1 MKPLE
6 AVGHHGG
13 GVQQRAQTTD
23 HPSRLDTKTLF
34 INAAFDPPLLCTL
47 LKMDNHPTHGLHIV
61 LKWKTEEDGIANRR
75 QTEC

>member
-13 GVQQRAQTTD
+13 GLQQRVQTAD
-23 HPSRLDTKTLF
+23 HPSRLDAKALF
-34 INAAFDPPLLCTL
+34 INAAFDPTLLCKW
-47 LKMDNHPTHGLHIV
+47 LKMDNHRTHGLHIV
-61 LKWKTEEDGIANRR
+61 LKWKTEGDGIANRR

>member
-1 MKPLE
+1 MNPLE

-13 GVQQRAQTTD
+13 GLQQRAQTAD

-34 INAAFDPPLLCTL
+34 INAAFDPPLLCTW
-47 LKMDNHPTHGLHIV
+47 LKMDNHQTHGLHVV
-61 LKWKTEEDGIANRR
+61 LRWKTEEDGIANRG